1 MGQYGFI
8 RVPSQ
13 TWAWQVFRSLP
24 RLQRG
29 QQLEVHFED
38 FEASQDREDIQ
49 RDQNPVDFVWRTKYS
64 KAVRHF
70 EGRYI
75 EDTNFHLRVH
85 AKHRKQSADSN
96 IRG

>member
-13 TWAWQVFRSLP
+13 TWAWQVLRSLP
-24 RLQRG
+24 GLQRG
-29 QQLEVHFED
+29 EQLEVHIED
-38 FEASQDREDIQ
+38 SEASQDRENIQ
-49 RDQNPVDFVWRTKYS
+49 RDQNLADFVWRTKYS
-64 KAVRHF
+64 KVVRHF

-75 EDTNFHLRVH
+75 KDTNLHLRVH

-96 IRG
+96 IGG